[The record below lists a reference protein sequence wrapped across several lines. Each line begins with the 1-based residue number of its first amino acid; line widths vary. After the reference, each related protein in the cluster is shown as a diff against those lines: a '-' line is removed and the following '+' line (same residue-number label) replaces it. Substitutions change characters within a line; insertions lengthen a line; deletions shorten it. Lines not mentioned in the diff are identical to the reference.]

1 MLSYVGGAAHGTRKE
16 KVERTRAACAK
27 TQTGNHV
34 HGPLRRSGQQ

>member
-1 MLSYVGGAAHGTRKE
+1 MWEEQRMEQGRKKWKGQE
-16 KVERTRAACAK
+16 LELACAK